1 MFASSSMYDFYFH
14 LVFCLLSDVN
24 VITIIYE
31 RLEMTSLFIFNF
43 DVIIKL
49 TDRAYSSEGEV

>member
-1 MFASSSMYDFYFH
+1 MYDFYFH